1 LIPSIKHNLKVTI
14 VSRSWP
20 SNEHSGV
27 SLMAA
32 RHAETL
38 IASGFDVSIIGSY
51 KSIESES
58 IPVKNKAYIA
68 SSGNGSLYSPSKV
81 DLSNLS
87 RTIDS
92 FAPDVVIVEAWQT
105 ALTDATISIC
115 YSKRIP
121 VGMISHGISL
131 KPATYSIK
139 QILKSIFWVPY
150 RLVTFEKNIRKLSL
164 ITCLDQIS
172 QSNRFYD
179 RDRAVKLEIPVKLL
193 VNSPYHIGPKA
204 VSRKGRKPQILVIG
218 YFGPIKNQMEAI
230 EMLKYLPED
239 IILRFVGNK
248 VGSYYKKCKIYA
260 LSSGLESRI
269 VFSDDSECN
278 LPDELAK
285 SLLIYMPSLT
295 EVLPLTLLEA
305 MAAGTP
311 FVASSVGVTSLKGGR
326 YLPCANLRRAS
337 VQELIERD
345 DEWNKLS
352 NQGIECYKKFYSKDV
367 LDRQL
372 IEFVYALRDSPRVKI
387 PVSIGNSHDS

>member
-1 LIPSIKHNLKVTI
+1 
-14 VSRSWP
+14 
-20 SNEHSGV
+20 
-27 SLMAA
+27 MAA

-51 KSIESES
+51 KSIHREI
-58 IPVKNKAYIA
+58 IPVKNKAHIA

-81 DLSNLS
+81 DISSLS

-131 KPATYSIK
+131 KPVTYSFK
-139 QILKSIFWVPY
+139 QILKSIFWLPY
-150 RLVTFEKNIRKLSL
+150 RFFKFEKNIQKLSL
-164 ITCLDQIS
+164 ISCLDLIS
-172 QSNRFYD
+172 DSNRFYD
-179 RDRAVKLEIPVKLL
+179 RDRALTLGVPVNLL
-193 VNSPYHIGPKA
+193 VNSPYHIGSSA
-204 VSRKGRKPQILVIG
+204 VSRRDRKSQILVIG
-218 YFGPIKNQMEAI
+218 YFSPIKNQMEAI
-230 EMLKYLPED
+230 KMLKHIPEG

-248 VGSYYKKCKIYA
+248 VGSYYKNCKKYA
-260 LSSGLESRI
+260 LSAGLEDRI

-278 LPDELAK
+278 LPDELAR
-285 SLLIYMPSLT
+285 SLLVFMPSLT

-311 FVASSVGVTSLKGGR
+311 FVASSVGVTSLKGGH
-326 YLPCANLRRAS
+326 YLPSANLRRAA

-345 DEWNKLS
+345 DKWSDLS
-352 NQGIECYKKFYSKDV
+352 SQGIDHYKKFYSKDV

-372 IEFVYALRDSPRVKI
+372 IEFVCALSDSPQVKI
-387 PVSIGNSHDS
+387 PIRMRNSHDS